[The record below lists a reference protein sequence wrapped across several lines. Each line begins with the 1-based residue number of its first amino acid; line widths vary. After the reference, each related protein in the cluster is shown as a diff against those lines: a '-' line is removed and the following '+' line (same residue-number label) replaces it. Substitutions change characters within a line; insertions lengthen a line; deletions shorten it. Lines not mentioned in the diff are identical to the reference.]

1 MFDRRIVAF
10 DIETIPDPDLGRRLL
25 SLTGSD
31 ADVVHELVRRR
42 LAETDGGTEHP
53 QQPWQRIVSVCATTL
68 DPERGTVEIL
78 ALGGDALD
86 ERSHVEGF
94 FRHVDGG
101 ARSPRLVSWNGGG
114 FDLPVLRYRAMML
127 GIAAPDF
134 YRDADERRWN
144 NYQGRYHDLHVDV
157 MDVLSG
163 YGASMRVGLGT
174 LSQVL
179 GLPGKAFLSRPIYE
193 HVLAG
198 EGELVT
204 EYCKL
209 DTVETLLV
217 LMVWAHHTGRVS
229 LESFRRYV
237 AATRAAIS
245 RLPYTGWRDVEAAL
259 EGWPAWAQP
268 KAAVYAADVSDG
280 RASA

>member
-25 SLTGSD
+25 GLRGD
-31 ADVVHELVRRR
+31 DGDVVHELVRRR
-42 LAETDGGTEHP
+42 LAETEGGTEYPQHP
-53 QQPWQRIVSVCATTL
+53 WHRIVSVCVTVL
-68 DPERGTVEIL
+68 DPESGAVEIR

-86 ERSHVEGF
+86 ERSHVDGF
-94 FRHVDGG
+94 FRFLEGG
-101 ARSPRLVSWNGGG
+101 SRSPRLVSWNGGG

-127 GIAAPDF
+127 GVAAPDF
-134 YRDADERRWN
+134 YRDDEDRRWN
-144 NYQGRYHDLHVDV
+144 NYQNRYHDLHVDV

-174 LSQVL
+174 LGKVL
-179 GLPGKAFLSRPIYE
+179 GLPGKAFLDRPIYE
-193 HVLAG
+193 HILAG
-198 EGELVT
+198 EGPRVT

-217 LMVWAHHTGRVS
+217 FLVWAHHAG
-229 LESFRRYV
+229 
-237 AATRAAIS
+237 
-245 RLPYTGWRDVEAAL
+245 RLPQADFCRHVDAVRGAVAELAYPAWREVDVAL

-268 KAAVYAADVSDG
+268 NGAVYAGGVSNG
-280 RASA
+280 RSMV

>member
-25 SLTGSD
+25 RLTGGD
-31 ADVVHELVRRR
+31 EDIVHELVRRR
-42 LAETDGGTEHP
+42 LAETEGGTEYPKHP
-53 QQPWQRIVSVCATTL
+53 WHRVVSVCATTL
-68 DPERGTVEIL
+68 DPERGTVDIQ

-86 ERSHVEGF
+86 ECSHVEGF

-101 ARSPRLVSWNGGG
+101 RRAPRIVSWNGSG

-134 YRDADERRWN
+134 YRDADDRRWN
-144 NYQGRYHDLHVDV
+144 NYQNRYHDLHVDL

-163 YGASMRVGLGT
+163 YGASTRVALGT
-174 LSQVL
+174 LGQVL
-179 GLPGKAFLSRPIYE
+179 GLTGKAFLSRPIYE

-198 EGELVT
+198 EGALVT

-217 LMVWAHHTGRVS
+217 FLVWAHHTGRVS
-229 LESFRRYV
+229 LDSFRRYV
-237 AATRAAIS
+237 AATRAAVS
-245 RLPYTGWRDVEAAL
+245 RLPYAGWRAVEAEL
-259 EGWPAWAQP
+259 EGWPAWAERP
-268 KAAVYAADVSDG
+268 AEHPDASDQ
-280 RASA
+280 RDSA